1 MLGSASETVSGS
13 ADAWGGADRER
24 EEAVE
29 RSKRDEAAA
38 AAGFCECSRHKAAIS
53 ATAGNSVLVVQ
64 FVAGDQN
71 DATVKLGA
79 VLDEQE
85 VF

>member
-13 ADAWGGADRER
+13 ADAWGRAERER
-24 EEAVE
+24 KEAVE
-29 RSKRDEAAA
+29 RSKRNEAA
-38 AAGFCECSRHKAAIS
+38 AAGFCKCSRHKAAIS

-64 FVAGDQN
+64 FVTGDED